1 MGGSLRELVAGGA
14 GGASM
19 VVVGHPLDTV
29 KATFLR
35 AVPANAACFGGYE
48 ACVRAF
54 DTA

>member
-1 MGGSLRELVAGGA
+1 MLSLADGLRGVFRGTQAI
-14 GGASM
+14 
-19 VVVGHPLDTV
+19 
-29 KATFLR
+29 FLR